1 MELIFEM
8 PVTIGQQDVDSG
20 GCLKLSALLYYAQE
34 TAGGHCKQLG
44 LDWDTMNEKGLF
56 WAVLR
61 HRVLIHRLPKL
72 QEQVTFRTWPMPTTR
87 VAYPRCVQ
95 ALDSQGNVL
104 FDAVSLWVIMDKE
117 KRSMLLPGKSNVE
130 VPGILRGCEPEAP
143 NSLTP
148 GSHEQEKLW
157 TVTEQDLDVNGHVN
171 NAKYLDHIQ
180 DLIDGKT
187 PKELVVCYL
196 AETRLQQSITLQ
208 WSLSDDGVLSVDG
221 CRPRTDVPE
230 RTERVFAARVIC

>member
-1 MELIFEM
+1 MEIQFEM
-8 PVTIGQQDVDSG
+8 PVTVQPQDVDEKG
-20 GCLKLSALLYYAQE
+20 NLKLSAMLYYAQE
-34 TAGGHCKQLG
+34 TAGGHCKLLG
-44 LDWDTMNEKGLF
+44 LDWDAMNEKGLF

-61 HRVLIHRLPKL
+61 HRVLIHRLPRL

-104 FDAVSLWVIMDKE
+104 LEAVSLWVIMDKE
-117 KRSMLLPGKSNVE
+117 KRSMILPGKSGVE
-130 VPGILRGCEPEAP
+130 VSGILYGCEPETP
-143 NSLTP
+143 NSLAP
-148 GSHEQEKLW
+148 GSHALERLW
-157 TVTEQDLDVNGHVN
+157 TVTRHDLDVNGHVN

-180 DLIDGKT
+180 DLLGDQL

-196 AETRLQQSITLQ
+196 AETRLGQTVSLQ
-208 WSLSDDGVLSVDG
+208 WSMSDDGILTVDG
-221 CRPRTDVPE
+221 CRPRTDVPD